1 MRMGVM
7 LLKIRISLFFFS
19 FLLLLLLLLLL
30 LFPASLFTS
39 CHAGRHLKSMD
50 KLAKE
55 VDMSE
60 KSDQE
65 EAWKETTSSSSS
77 TTEEELAETII
88 HERLLKVNA
97 KDYGRHDPAPALVR
111 PPFKLIPN

>member
-1 MRMGVM
+1 IIM
-7 LLKIRISLFFFS
+7 LLKIKIRLLFFF
-19 FLLLLLLLLLL
+19 LLLV

-39 CHAGRHLKSMD
+39 CHAGRPLKSMD

-55 VDMSE
+55 VDVSE

-65 EAWKETTSSSSS
+65 EAWKEITSSSS
-77 TTEEELAETII
+77 TTAEEELTETNII

-97 KDYGRHDPAPALVR
+97 KDYGRYDQAPALVR